1 MATKIGE
8 YVCTDARSLY
18 SAKLKL
24 IKSLEVQDP
33 PAEINL
39 MGFPPGL
46 NFNWTNPSLL
56 NPGTSYKVEEK
67 RRPSNVLY
75 KTFPVTTQS

>member
-8 YVCTDARSLY
+8 YVCTDAQSLY

-24 IKSLEVQDP
+24 IKSLGVEEP

-39 MGFPPGL
+39 KGFPPDIKY
-46 NFNWTNPSLL
+46 NWANPSQL
-56 NPGTSYKVEEK
+56 NPGTAYNVEEK
-67 RRPSNVLY
+67 RRPTNVLY
-75 KTFPVTTQS
+75 KTFPMVTQS

>member
-18 SAKLKL
+18 SARLKL
-24 IKSLEVQDP
+24 IKSLEVEDP
-33 PAEINL
+33 PAEITL

-46 NFNWTNPSLL
+46 NYNWANPS
-56 NPGTSYKVEEK
+56 
-67 RRPSNVLY
+67 
-75 KTFPVTTQS
+75 